1 VRSRSTRAAARARRW
16 RGLLLLALVG
26 LAVAGCA
33 SPRERS
39 QSAAEGKLR
48 EEHYRDPHVLLSGG
62 GHVLVDYVVSATNS
76 SAAYDEVNRA
86 AEIVW
91 LNMPAEVHAIS
102 VVGKSPSTTLS
113 NSDNFTESELVSKY
127 GARPTDLNRLPA
139 GLDSRV
145 VTVLA
150 FLAGAAAVALGLLL
164 VRVRRRGR
172 GAHPAPAAAGV
183 PAPPPGAGRPAW
195 SPPAT
200 TSWSASRPPSRPEVR
215 RPGAT
220 EPGRDHPA
228 RGGPPAR

>member
-1 VRSRSTRAAARARRW
+1 VRSRSTRAAAPGRRW
-16 RGLLLLALVG
+16 RALLLLALVG
-26 LAVAGCA
+26 LALAGCA

-39 QSAAEGKLR
+39 QDAAEGKLR
-48 EEHYRDPHVLLSGG
+48 EEHYREPHVLLAGG

-86 AEIVW
+86 AEIIW

-102 VVGKSPSTTLS
+102 VVAKSPTVTLS

-127 GARPTDLNRLPA
+127 GVRPTDLNRLPT
-139 GLDSRV
+139 GLDSRAITV
-145 VTVLA
+145 VA
-150 FLAGAAAVALGLLL
+150 FLAGAAFVALWLLL

-172 GAHPAPAAAGV
+172 VSRAAPAEAGAAARALD
-183 PAPPPGAGRPAW
+183 PGRPAW
-195 SPPAT
+195 SPPPT
-200 TSWSASRPPSRPEVR
+200 TSWSTSPTPARPEVR